1 MRFITAILTLAG
13 MFGTAASLGAQYT
26 APDSGQEDP
35 QAQEYPQQGAPGQ
48 DEATDQQRAVARLSI
63 AQGDVNVKRG
73 DSGDLV
79 SAAVNAPLLA
89 QDHVQT
95 STGSRAEVQLDYA
108 NMIRLAPN
116 TDIGFADLE
125 YHRYQVQLGAGSI
138 IYRVLRDSD
147 AQAEI
152 DTPSVAV
159 RPSTQG
165 DYRISVLDDGST
177 EITVR
182 SGELEVYSPKGT
194 ERLQPGR
201 SMLVR
206 GDSSDPE
213 FQMAD
218 QPAPDQF
225 DDWSANRDRTLL
237 ASQSY
242 QHVSRDIYG
251 ADDLDAYGNWVPS
264 QYGNVWTPRS
274 TGADWAPYS
283 TGHWVWEDYY
293 GWTWVDDAAW
303 GWAPYHYGRWF
314 QNPGYGWCWWPG
326 SIASSYFWSPALVGF
341 FGWGG
346 GDISVGWGGIGW
358 VALAPFETFHP
369 WWGHGF
375 HGGRFGRGY
384 GNYTNINIVRNTNIT
399 NIYRNASVRGAAI
412 TAHGNDF
419 GHGGS
424 ARFGRATPVQLRS
437 ANLFRGQMPVTPTR
451 ASRQF
456 SNRQATPNPRL
467 AAVANRH
474 FYQSPRVAQLA
485 RASSGR
491 QQMGTQP
498 GSRVAGNTVP
508 LARSGG
514 FARAGQPGF
523 SGAQAG
529 TQRQQAPAPSR
540 GNAPR
545 TLQNSRNGDGLSAVP
560 QRSLH
565 GMPPNTL
572 SQTTRSQTGGRSSVG
587 PTQGSAPGWHRFG
600 ETGAQRGQTP
610 AISRDSAPRG
620 PQNSGNRGNIGS
632 APRQSLHGMPPNMR
646 SQGTR
651 SQTGGQSSFG
661 ASAQSSAAGWHRFG
675 EPGMSV
681 APRSAAQSSEQSGW
695 HSFGQSQ
702 RPGSRSYGG
711 GTQPGNAQAQP
722 RYSRSLNMPNTTP
735 GATRNYGGN
744 YQSRPP
750 GANQPAA
757 RSPQSSFG
765 YPGGSSYGSRPNYAA
780 PNYGG
785 MGSSHT
791 APPMPRY
798 SAPSAP
804 RYSAPSM
811 PRYSAPSA
819 PRYSAPSM
827 PRYSAPSPRGGGG
840 AAFHGGA
847 PARGGSA
854 GRHSSSDG
862 RRSR

>member
-1 MRFITAILTLAG
+1 M
-13 MFGTAASLGAQYT
+13 
-26 APDSGQEDP
+26 
-35 QAQEYPQQGAPGQ
+35 
-48 DEATDQQRAVARLSI
+48 
-63 AQGDVNVKRG
+63 
-73 DSGDLV
+73 
-79 SAAVNAPLLA
+79 
-89 QDHVQT
+89 
-95 STGSRAEVQLDYA
+95 
-108 NMIRLAPN
+108 
-116 TDIGFADLE
+116 
-125 YHRYQVQLGAGSI
+125 
-138 IYRVLRDSD
+138 
-147 AQAEI
+147 
-152 DTPSVAV
+152 
-159 RPSTQG
+159 
-165 DYRISVLDDGST
+165 
-177 EITVR
+177 
-182 SGELEVYSPKGT
+182 
-194 ERLQPGR
+194 
-201 SMLVR
+201 R

-587 PTQGSAPGWHRFG
+587 PRKDQRRAGTGSGKLALRGGKPPLSLVTAHRG
-600 ETGAQRGQTP
+600 DPKIRVIAGISVPHHGRACTACRRTCALRVRALKREDRAVSALRHKVRQRDG
-610 AISRDSAPRG
+610 IGLESRECPSHP
-620 PQNSGNRGNIGS
+620 
-632 APRQSLHGMPPNMR
+632 
-646 SQGTR
+646 
-651 SQTGGQSSFG
+651 
-661 ASAQSSAAGWHRFG
+661 
-675 EPGMSV
+675 
-681 APRSAAQSSEQSGW
+681 AAQL
-695 HSFGQSQ
+695 SQ
-702 RPGSRSYGG
+702 ASRAV
-711 GTQPGNAQAQP
+711 GTVSVSLNVQAQEATVVEHSLAMP
-722 RYSRSLNMPNTTP
+722 R
-735 GATRNYGGN
+735 
-744 YQSRPP
+744 
-750 GANQPAA
+750 
-757 RSPQSSFG
+757 RSP
-765 YPGGSSYGSRPNYAA
+765 A
-780 PNYGG
+780 
-785 MGSSHT
+785 T
-791 APPMPRY
+791 AVR
-798 SAPSAP
+798 
-804 RYSAPSM
+804 
-811 PRYSAPSA
+811 
-819 PRYSAPSM
+819 
-827 PRYSAPSPRGGGG
+827 
-840 AAFHGGA
+840 
-847 PARGGSA
+847 
-854 GRHSSSDG
+854 
-862 RRSR
+862 